1 MSLENLEK
9 SKKLPSLLYTF
20 YIRSQAITSHP
31 LSDPQFFFRIHFY
44 LNKSLQNTVIKKTNM
59 INYYSYTV
67 ELIQKR
73 VNKMIDMD
81 KLKQY
86 KGLEFTV
93 AGFTVNYCKLSVRSE
108 GGGGGN

>member
-9 SKKLPSLLYTF
+9 VKKTAQPTVHIL
-20 YIRSQAITSHP
+20 HP
-31 LSDPQFFFRIHFY
+31 VAGNNVSSSISDPQFFFRIHFY

-73 VNKMIDMD
+73 VNKMIDID
-81 KLKQY
+81 KLGSNNTRVWSSLWQ
-86 KGLEFTV
+86 GSL
-93 AGFTVNYCKLSVRSE
+93 
-108 GGGGGN
+108 